1 MILVVELKVKGTD
14 AKSPLESLCGAK
26 SPIEYPMHKAQWIE
40 FSICTQQ
47 PGFDSLCSQKFFSCC
62 G

>member
-14 AKSPLESLCGAK
+14 AKTNSLLESLCGAK

-40 FSICTQQ
+40 FSLHTQRPWVQ
-47 PGFDSLCSQKFFSCC
+47 F
-62 G
+62 